1 MKNKTPKTIAD
12 LKFNWE
18 FINYPMGYPS
28 IEIAREL
35 VSKKNP
41 YLNGF
46 RIIPDRY
53 SISVNDDRTIIIDTN
68 NDHGMSVSDFFEAIC
83 FRLSIHCQSTPT
95 TGHFSHFERINDR
108 TYRIHMKS

>member
-1 MKNKTPKTIAD
+1 MKKNKPRTIAD

-28 IEIAREL
+28 IEIAKKL
-35 VSKKNP
+35 VSEKNNH
-41 YLNGF
+41 LKGF
-46 RIIPDRY
+46 KIVPNEY
-53 SISVNDDRTIIIDTN
+53 SILVGN
-68 NDHGMSVSDFFEAIC
+68 NTVIVSTGSLMTVINFFEYIC
-83 FRLSIHCQSTPT
+83 FRLSIHCPPT